1 MATRETQIGRW
12 RIRALNDARFA
23 LDGGA
28 MFGVVPRVMWESL
41 TEVHDD
47 HTIPMATT
55 PFLLE
60 DDAGHVILIEPG
72 MGRRWGDR
80 QKSMFHIDHSGG
92 HDLLESLAAAG
103 VAPSAVT
110 HCLMSHCHFDHIGAA
125 CDESGEPVFP
135 NAQHWAAKVEIDA
148 GIESGHLRRA
158 SYRREDIEPIEKAG
172 LLHTYDKEVEIA
184 PGVSMVALGGHSEGV
199 SVILI
204 RDAGETACFWS
215 DVVPTRHHVHL
226 PFLMAYD
233 LNAEASFAVRKKWI
247 PRAAAQ
253 GWVALLYHDP
263 DEVMGRFVEL
273 KPGRF
278 GWKAL

>member
-1 MATRETQIGRW
+1 
-12 RIRALNDARFA
+12 
-23 LDGGA
+23 
-28 MFGVVPRVMWESL
+28 
-41 TEVHDD
+41 
-47 HTIPMATT
+47 
-55 PFLLE
+55 
-60 DDAGHVILIEPG
+60 
-72 MGRRWGDR
+72 
-80 QKSMFHIDHSGG
+80 
-92 HDLLESLAAAG
+92 
-103 VAPSAVT
+103 
-110 HCLMSHCHFDHIGAA
+110 
-125 CDESGEPVFP
+125 
-135 NAQHWAAKVEIDA
+135 
-148 GIESGHLRRA
+148 
-158 SYRREDIEPIEKAG
+158 
-172 LLHTYDKEVEIA
+172 
-184 PGVSMVALGGHSEGV
+184 MVALGGHSEGV